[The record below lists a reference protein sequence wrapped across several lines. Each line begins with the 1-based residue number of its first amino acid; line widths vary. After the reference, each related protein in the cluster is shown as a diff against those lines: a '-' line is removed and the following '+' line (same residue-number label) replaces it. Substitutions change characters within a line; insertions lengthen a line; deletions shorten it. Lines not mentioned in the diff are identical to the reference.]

1 MELRIR
7 IYHSFVILS
16 NIFKTAVKKKE
27 KTAFK
32 RENSRKKGRGKKK
45 KRKKKVSLPIYVV
58 RSASKILL
66 FSSCIRRGL
75 NPGRQGELKFIF
87 SKLNKLTIILSLSSF
102 ESGYARIL
110 IKGGGRRNIGSKGT
124 RSRCS
129 IEHRRL
135 SSCRDERPR
144 HSKCIL
150 VNDILDL
157 EIASEMSPV

>member
-45 KRKKKVSLPIYVV
+45 KKKKVSLPIYVV

-66 FSSCIRRGL
+66 FFLYKKRL
-75 NPGRQGELKFIF
+75 KPWATGRVKIHL
-87 SKLNKLTIILSLSSF
+87 L
-102 ESGYARIL
+102 
-110 IKGGGRRNIGSKGT
+110 
-124 RSRCS
+124 
-129 IEHRRL
+129 
-135 SSCRDERPR
+135 
-144 HSKCIL
+144 
-150 VNDILDL
+150 
-157 EIASEMSPV
+157 

>member
-45 KRKKKVSLPIYVV
+45 KKERKKYLYLSTSYDLRQKSCC
-58 RSASKILL
+58 
-66 FSSCIRRGL
+66 SSCIRRGL